1 MSDTIFR
8 VEVQREEAVVSFG
21 AQGAFVVG
29 RVAVVS
35 GEALQV
41 DQVSATLEEDARLVI
56 RIEEYGSRTLA
67 FGDRGHAEKPIL
79 LFVGFMA

>member
-1 MSDTIFR
+1 MLEQKQRQTVTVQCGEEQMQGNCKGAVTYFMSDSIFR
-8 VEVQREEAVVSFG
+8 VEVQREEAVVGFG

-41 DQVSATLEEDARLVI
+41 DQVSATLEEDA
-56 RIEEYGSRTLA
+56 
-67 FGDRGHAEKPIL
+67 
-79 LFVGFMA
+79 